1 MVPCQLAM
9 LLRELCDLDGEGQM
23 AGAEDIDD
31 AVVEEA
37 RVEPQLLKKASKL
50 PGSDSSL
57 G

>member
-50 PGSDSSL
+50 PGSNSSL